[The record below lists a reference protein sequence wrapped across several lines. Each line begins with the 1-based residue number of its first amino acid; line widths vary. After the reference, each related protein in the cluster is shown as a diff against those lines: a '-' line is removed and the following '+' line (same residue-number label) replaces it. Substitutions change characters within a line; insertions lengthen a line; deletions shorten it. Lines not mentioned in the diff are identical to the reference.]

1 MPRFSVIGAKVAVMI
16 TRSPGMCP
24 FCRSFDVRVLTALGS
39 GPTGYRC
46 HDCQKTFFVTAA
58 EPVPVEPA
66 EARTTGD
73 ALSSQKPPAKH

>member
-1 MPRFSVIGAKVAVMI
+1 
-16 TRSPGMCP
+16 
-24 FCRSFDVRVLTALGS
+24 VRVLTALGS